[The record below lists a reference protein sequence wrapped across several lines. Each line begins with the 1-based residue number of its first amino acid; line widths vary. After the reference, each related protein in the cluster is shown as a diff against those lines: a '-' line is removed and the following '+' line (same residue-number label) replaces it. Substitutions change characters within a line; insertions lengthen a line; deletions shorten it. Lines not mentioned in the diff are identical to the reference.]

1 VVADKGASYG
11 ARFWWGHKGGIVP
24 RGFPVSFRKS
34 CRQLRLRNEAIQPS
48 LRGWTEFILANCV
61 MPLNKH
67 LGDEENCEGLGGRAL
82 GGRVF

>member
-1 VVADKGASYG
+1 MDKGASYG

-24 RGFPVSFRKS
+24 KGFPVSFRKS
-34 CRQLRLRNEAIQPS
+34 CDNYACVTRQSSHRFEAGQ
-48 LRGWTEFILANCV
+48 EFILANCV
-61 MPLNKH
+61 MLLNQH